1 MDLVS
6 SGTSFITISLSLYMK
21 KVLFFTALLLLASG
35 RIIAQSL
42 PEDSVRR
49 LLRQNVPDTSRS
61 DYLSQLGFYLI
72 PTNRDSALLLAQEGL
87 AIANRLGYIRGQA
100 TNLNT
105 IASVFMYN
113 GDNARALEMLLDVLR
128 RYESVGGDQRMVAV
142 LINIGFVYGNMNDQ
156 QKSLEYTKKAR
167 VMAEKSG
174 DQRRLT
180 SIYINLGDIYE
191 KLDQLDSARLYTTMG
206 HELSLKLGRMA
217 RVALALGNM
226 GTIYLKRHE
235 YDLAL
240 NYYRLAIQ
248 ELKKNDADPAK
259 LSEIY
264 IGMAR
269 TFNELKKTDS
279 TLYYARLAYQQAAE
293 NFSPQDI
300 LNSSDYLY
308 QYYKKAGRTDSAF
321 YYREVSLTAKDSLF
335 SEEKERTIQRL
346 TFDEQVRQQ
355 ELVAAENQRAYER
368 RQNIQYAIAAIGLV
382 CFLVLALLLARS
394 VIVNES
400 WIRFL
405 GILGLLLVFEFINLF
420 IHPFLATITGHSPLL
435 MLLAMV
441 MIAAVLIPLHHRLEH
456 LVIRKLTRRNKAI
469 RLEAAR
475 KTVARLEK
483 EEGQG
488 EQKTEE

>member
-1 MDLVS
+1 
-6 SGTSFITISLSLYMK
+6 MK
-21 KVLFFTALLLLASG
+21 KVLLSTALLLLVSG

-49 LLRQNVPDTSRS
+49 LLRQNISDTSRS
-61 DYLSQLGFYLI
+61 DYLSQLSFYLI
-72 PTNRDSALLLAQEGL
+72 PTSRDSALMLAQEGL
-87 AIANRLGYIRGQA
+87 AMANRLGYIRGQA
-100 TNLNT
+100 ANKNT
-105 IASVFMYN
+105 IASVFMN
-113 GDNARALEMLLDVLR
+113 GGDNARALEIFLDVLR
-128 RYESVGGDQRMVAV
+128 QYEAVGGDQRMIAV
-142 LINIGFVYGNMNDQ
+142 LINIGFVYANMNDQ
-156 QKSLEYTKKAR
+156 HKALEYTNKAR
-167 VMAEKSG
+167 LLAEKSG

-180 SIYINLGDIYE
+180 AIYINLGDIFE
-191 KLDQLDSARLYTTMG
+191 KSNQLDSARLYTTMG
-206 HELSLKLGRMA
+206 HELSLKLGRMS
-217 RVALALGNM
+217 RVAIALGNM
-226 GTIYLKRHE
+226 GHIYLKRHE

-240 NYYRLAIQ
+240 SYYRLAVE
-248 ELKKNDADPAK
+248 ELTKEKADPVSTCE
-259 LSEIY
+259 LY

-269 TFNELKKTDS
+269 AFNELKKADS
-279 TLYYARLAYQQAAE
+279 TLHYARLSYRVAAE
-293 NFSPQDI
+293 NDSPQDI

-308 QYYKKAGRTDSAF
+308 QYYKKTGRSDSAF
-321 YYREVSLTAKDSLF
+321 YYLEISLAAKDSLF

-355 ELVAAENQRAYER
+355 ELVAAENQRTYER

-435 MLLAMV
+435 MLLALV
-441 MIAAVLIPLHHRLEH
+441 VIAAVLIPLHHRLEH
-456 LVIRKLTRRNKAI
+456 VIIRKLTRRNKAI

-475 KTVARLEK
+475 KTVAKLEK
-483 EEGQG
+483 EEKQS
-488 EQKTEE
+488 EQE